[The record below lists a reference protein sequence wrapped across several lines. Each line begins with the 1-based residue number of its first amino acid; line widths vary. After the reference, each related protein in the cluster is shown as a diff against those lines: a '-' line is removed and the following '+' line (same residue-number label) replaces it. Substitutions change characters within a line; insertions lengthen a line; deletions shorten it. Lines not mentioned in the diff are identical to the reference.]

1 MWLPRSTCDAGC
13 LPRPGEVA
21 RVPTGVVLW
30 RLCAVFA
37 VVLVAAV
44 VLPLLPAAR
53 VPLTL
58 QRTARAVLAAV
69 GVRHAARGRLAQRRA
84 LIVANHVSWLDILLL
99 LAYAPCRLIAK
110 HEVRDWPVIGRLA
123 AAAGT
128 VFIDRSRPRTL
139 PGTVTDVADALRGD
153 AVVAVF
159 PEGTT
164 WCGRNGGRFHP
175 AMFQAAV
182 AAGAV
187 VAPVS
192 LAFETAD
199 GSPTTVAAFVG
210 DDTLFAS
217 LMRVVAARGLTI
229 TLRAY
234 SPLYPTEASSRRV
247 LAAAAR
253 AVISPMQPE
262 PVLAGPSHRRSS
274 SFPGG

>member
-1 MWLPRSTCDAGC
+1 
-13 LPRPGEVA
+13 VA

-30 RLCAVFA
+30 RLCAVSA
-37 VVLVAAV
+37 VVLAAAL

-53 VPLTL
+53 VPVTL
-58 QRTARAVLAAV
+58 QRGARAVLAAL
-69 GVRHAARGRLAQRRA
+69 GVRHTMRGRVTQRRA
-84 LIVANHVSWLDILLL
+84 LLVANHVSWLDILLL

-128 VFIDRSRPRTL
+128 VFLDRSRPRTL
-139 PGTVTDVADALRGD
+139 PDTVKHVAAALAGG

-164 WCGRNGGRFHP
+164 WCGRTGGRFHP

-182 AAGAV
+182 TAGAA
-187 VAPVS
+187 VAPVQ
-192 LAFETAD
+192 LAFEVS
-199 GSPTTVAAFVG
+199 GGRPTTVAAFVG
-210 DDTLFAS
+210 DDTLFSS

-229 TLRAY
+229 TMRAY
-234 SPLYPTEASSRRV
+234 APLYPTGSSSRRV
-247 LAAAAR
+247 LATAAR
-253 AVISPMQPE
+253 AVINPMQPE